1 MQIATLL
8 FVYNRSYHTEQVL
21 TSLKQNS
28 VLPEKLFIFQDGQR
42 FGCDSKEWNKV
53 NALINAINWCDKEI
67 HVSAVNKGLATSIIS
82 GINYVFEKY
91 DAVIVLEDDCVPAV
105 NFISFMKQCFE
116 KYEKDE
122 NVYSISGYAY
132 PVNLKKGKYDVYG
145 CGRISSWGWGTWKN
159 RWDTYEKDFESI
171 KRMKKEEKA
180 SKNLATWGRDLEEML
195 VGNVRGNCDSW
206 AVFWALGA
214 ILRNGVCINPYV
226 SLIKNIGLDGTG
238 EHCNVTD
245 KFDVA
250 LADTDKEIYD
260 LPNTVPLLQETIE
273 KLVPLFGLYTAVMED
288 DPLKE
293 DILVYGAGN
302 FFVENEKSIIDKYN
316 IKAFVDREKRGWFAG
331 KRIIRPSEIKNNQYS
346 RILIMVKDTYECEKI
361 VEYLISLK
369 IDREKI
375 LIGYDLIEKKWE

>member
-1 MQIATLL
+1 MRIATLL

-28 VLPEKLFIFQDGQR
+28 VLPEKLFIFQDGQK

-105 NFISFMKQCFE
+105 NFISFMNQCFE

-122 NVYSISGYAY
+122 NVYSVSGYAY
-132 PVNLKKGKYDVYG
+132 PVNLKKGKYDIYG

-159 RWDTYEKDFESI
+159 RWDTYEKDYEFV

-180 SKNLATWGRDLEEML
+180 SKNLAIWGRDLEEML
-195 VGNVRGNCDSW
+195 IGNVRGNCDSW
-206 AVFWALGA
+206 AVFWALGV

-238 EHCNVTD
+238 EHCSVTD

-260 LPNTVPLLQETIE
+260 LPDTVPLLQETIE

-302 FFVENEKSIIDKYN
+302 FFIENEKSIIDKYN

-331 KRIIRPSEIKNNQYS
+331 KRIIRPSEIKDNQYS
-346 RILIMVKDTYECEKI
+346 RILIMVKDIYECEKI

-375 LIGYDLIEKKWE
+375 LIGYDLIEKK